1 MKREILYMA
10 IYQAAA
16 DGKLKGKSD
25 KSAFEDIRNGVLPQE
40 QNSPVL

>member
-16 DGKLKGKSD
+16 DGKLKVKSD
-25 KSAFEDIRNGVLPQE
+25 ECIFEDTRNRVLPQG

>member
-10 IYQAAA
+10 IYQATA
-16 DGKLKGKSD
+16 DGKLKAKSD
-25 KSAFEDIRNGVLPQE
+25 KSAFEDTRNGMLPQE